1 MPDAA
6 SNEPRID
13 AEEVLEN
20 IRRWVEIETP
30 SHDGAAV
37 NRLVDL
43 VEGELTEL
51 GLHVERVPG
60 RQGYGDV
67 LKGRTPD
74 SDPDAPGILVLAH
87 LDTVHPH
94 GSLAGP
100 MPWRREGDA
109 VWAPGAYD
117 MKAGGCMALYAYR
130 HLLRLGRKPSLPVTF
145 LFIPEEEVGSPT
157 SQARIAEAAQS
168 AKCALVMEPARDGGQ
183 CVIGRKGSAIFKV
196 TARGRAS
203 HAGMR
208 HQDGRSAICEMARQ
222 ILTLEAMTDYDS
234 GLTVNVGTIQGGTG
248 TNVVP
253 AHCEIS
259 VDMRI
264 PTPDLVEAAIE
275 KVTSLQAEDPDVEL
289 LVEGGLN
296 RPPYQPTD
304 AIRAL
309 FEHAKTLAAEDGWEL
324 VGQVTGGGSD
334 GNFTAALG
342 VPTLDGLGAD
352 GRGAHALD
360 EQIYVSSIAPR
371 VRLVQ
376 RLFET
381 LT

>member
-1 MPDAA
+1 MPDAV
-6 SNEPRID
+6 SNQPRID

-20 IRRWVEIETP
+20 IRAWVEVETP

-37 NRLVDL
+37 NRLVDR

-51 GLHVERVPG
+51 GLQVERVPG
-60 RQGYGDV
+60 RDGFGDV
-67 LKGRTPD
+67 LRGRSPGA
-74 SDPDAPGILVLAH
+74 DPDAPGILVLAH

-100 MPWRREGDA
+100 MPWRREDDV
-109 VWAPGAYD
+109 VWAPGIYD

-130 HLLRLGRKPSLPVTF
+130 HLLRLGRSPRLPVTF

-157 SQARIAEAAQS
+157 SQARIADEARR
-168 AKCALVMEPARDGGQ
+168 AKYALVMEPARDGGQ
-183 CVIGRKGSAIFKV
+183 CVIGRKGAAIFKV
-196 TARGRAS
+196 TTEGRAA

-208 HQDGRSAICEMARQ
+208 HRDGRSAIREMARQ
-222 ILTLEAMTDYDS
+222 ILKLEAMTDYET
-234 GLTVNVGTIQGGTG
+234 GLTVNVGTIAGGSG

-253 AHCEIS
+253 AACEIM

-264 PTPDLVEAAIE
+264 PSPDLVEEA
-275 KVTSLQAEDPDVEL
+275 VGRVLGLTAEDPDVKL
-289 LVEGGLN
+289 SVEGGIN
-296 RPPYQPTD
+296 RPPYQPD
-304 AIRAL
+304 AGIMAL
-309 FEHAKTLAAEDGWEL
+309 FEKARELAAEDGWEL

-381 LT
+381 LE